1 MSTKCS
7 LYWDGQL
14 HIYQECADQDN
25 VYFERQEKDIE
36 VNWQMNLKQVM
47 SMTRCFNYES
57 LLKQA
62 AITDEQIENHVKKFV
77 ENRFRQANGIAKL
90 SGSLIYGFVDD
101 PEEKQ
106 IQQACDYYKKRRD
119 VLKKLA
125 DELES
130 GRRYWQVHFGLEE
143 VL

>member
-90 SGSLIYGFVDD
+90 SGS
-101 PEEKQ
+101 
-106 IQQACDYYKKRRD
+106 
-119 VLKKLA
+119 
-125 DELES
+125 
-130 GRRYWQVHFGLEE
+130 
-143 VL
+143 